1 MATDFTIP
9 VFSGLDDMF
18 NTSKD
23 SVSELRIAEID
34 DFASH
39 TFKVIDN
46 EDMAELVE
54 SIKTNGVI
62 TPILVRQKSN
72 NRYEIIAGHRRR
84 RAAVLAGLSK
94 IPAVIRKL
102 SDDEA
107 IIAMV
112 DTNLQREK
120 LLPSEKARS
129 YKAKLEAM
137 KRQGKRTDLTS
148 CQLGTKYRADEKMAE
163 NNTDSARQIQRY
175 IRLNNLIPTLL
186 DLVDEEKIKL
196 IPAVE
201 LSFLP
206 INFQEALIEAMTLKS
221 KKSISLKEAK
231 TLRATAENTNID
243 AEGIIEMLWPEK
255 PAAEP
260 DKEAAEK
267 ETAPQIP
274 HNIMKYFAKG
284 TSLNSIWAKIERL
297 LKDDAELQ
305 EAGLDFDM

>member
-34 DFASH
+34 DFAGH

-137 KRQGKRTDLTS
+137 KR
-148 CQLGTKYRADEKMAE
+148 
-163 NNTDSARQIQRY
+163 
-175 IRLNNLIPTLL
+175 
-186 DLVDEEKIKL
+186 
-196 IPAVE
+196 
-201 LSFLP
+201 
-206 INFQEALIEAMTLKS
+206 
-221 KKSISLKEAK
+221 
-231 TLRATAENTNID
+231 
-243 AEGIIEMLWPEK
+243 
-255 PAAEP
+255 
-260 DKEAAEK
+260 
-267 ETAPQIP
+267 
-274 HNIMKYFAKG
+274 
-284 TSLNSIWAKIERL
+284 
-297 LKDDAELQ
+297 
-305 EAGLDFDM
+305 